1 MRVWERGSGIT
12 KACGTGACA
21 AVVAATLLGYVKKN
35 TDITVVLDGGE
46 LQICYDEDEQVY
58 MTGSA
63 IEICTGQFFYQDGK
77 K

>member
-1 MRVWERGSGIT
+1 M
-12 KACGTGACA
+12 
-21 AVVAATLLGYVKKN
+21 KKN